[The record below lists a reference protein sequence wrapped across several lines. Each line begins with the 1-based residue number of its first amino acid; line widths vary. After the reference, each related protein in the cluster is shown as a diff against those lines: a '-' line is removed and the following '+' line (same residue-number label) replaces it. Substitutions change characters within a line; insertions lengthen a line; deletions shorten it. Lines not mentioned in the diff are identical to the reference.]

1 MAGHIHI
8 HIHIHIRGTFPR
20 IYRIYKNIYR
30 IYKNIYINIY
40 GGARSRLYKIYKYI
54 YIYICIY
61 IYYMH
66 VRVYMFAQLHAMSPA
81 QCEEVFCAIYIYIY
95 IYIYIH
101 IYICTYLMWSFMC
114 QSTSCRFAATDSCVY
129 SQIHSCECI

>member
-20 IYRIYKNIYR
+20 IYRIYKNIYG

-54 YIYICIY
+54 YIY
-61 IYYMH
+61 M
-66 VRVYMFAQLHAMSPA
+66 
-81 QCEEVFCAIYIYIY
+81 YIYILYACAGIYVRTTSRHVASTMRRSVPRY